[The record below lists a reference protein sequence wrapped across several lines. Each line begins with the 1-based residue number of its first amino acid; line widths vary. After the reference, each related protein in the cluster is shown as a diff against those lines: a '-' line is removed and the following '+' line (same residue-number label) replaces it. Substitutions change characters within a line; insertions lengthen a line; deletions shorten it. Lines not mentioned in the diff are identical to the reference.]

1 MLPKISG
8 WEAESWLDFYGL
20 PALFFGAGVLFPYVG
35 PGKVRYVRYF
45 GLVLASVV
53 SYWCAIW
60 LAAAGPGS
68 RTCLSCSGIT
78 GISLTVGSIA
88 GAGIVMLALA
98 LITPIRASFAYVLL
112 GVLAGGGGGLFLY
125 YIDFPEGFLRA
136 ATGYVVWHTLVC
148 LAIYFGT
155 PSTSAGARFSAAL
168 GGLFK
173 RKT

>member
-1 MLPKISG
+1 MNFSLRLRITLAVFSGLACALTWMLPKISG

-68 RTCLSCSGIT
+68 RTCRDFAHGGQHSGC
-78 GISLTVGSIA
+78 GNCYAGSRIDYTDTRFVRVCA
-88 GAGIVMLALA
+88 
-98 LITPIRASFAYVLL
+98 TRRACGRRRRPFS
-112 GVLAGGGGGLFLY
+112 
-125 YIDFPEGFLRA
+125 ILR
-136 ATGYVVWHTLVC
+136 
-148 LAIYFGT
+148 
-155 PSTSAGARFSAAL
+155 RFS
-168 GGLFK
+168 
-173 RKT
+173 